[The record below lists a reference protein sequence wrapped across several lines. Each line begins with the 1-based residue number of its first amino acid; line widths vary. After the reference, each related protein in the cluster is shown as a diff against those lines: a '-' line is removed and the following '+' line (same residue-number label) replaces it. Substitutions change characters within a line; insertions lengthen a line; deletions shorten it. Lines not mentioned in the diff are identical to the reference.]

1 MRQAILERPGRQR
14 LVLPAPKEHFDV
26 LPLERAGSHLP
37 KARLAQLTACQRERS
52 QPVRLCGMAAVAVA
66 LAEHPQRVRQ
76 IIHRKL
82 SYRLLSSER
91 NPVSVIANSQSEIPR
106 RDKGQVLSTPVASNE
121 ASVVLPAGR
130 SDGPTAKD
138 ERGY

>member
-1 MRQAILERPGRQR
+1 QAILERPRGQPF
-14 LVLPAPKEHFDV
+14 VLPAPKERLDV
-26 LPLERAGSHLP
+26 LALQRAGTHLP
-37 KARLAQLTACQRERS
+37 EARFTQLTAARVSVRS
-52 QPVRLCGMAAVAVA
+52 RSACVAWLPSRLRWQSTRNVYAKSSI
-66 LAEHPQRVRQ
+66 E
-76 IIHRKL
+76 I

-106 RDKGQVLSTPVASNE
+106 RDKGQVLRTPVASNE